1 DVGTTLSVTPQISG
15 EGNTVKLKLSLEI
28 SGIASGAAG
37 SSNLITNK
45 RTLSNVVGMESG
57 QILVIGGLIDDQIQT
72 QRSAIPLLGDIPL
85 FGALFRSTSI
95 KKSKQNLMLFIR
107 PTILRRTEDID
118 YYSRKK
124 YAVVQQSLIDAANSV
139 GGKGNPLL
147 QPYDKILND
156 NPPPP
161 PASSSTQPI
170 LPPMAPAPSVD
181 ESTVAPG
188 PDKPAADTETAP
200 ATSPGQATEPAAS
213 QVEAPQPN

>member
-1 DVGTTLSVTPQISG
+1 
-15 EGNTVKLKLSLEI
+15 
-28 SGIASGAAG
+28 
-37 SSNLITNK
+37 
-45 RTLSNVVGMESG
+45 MESG

-85 FGALFRSTSI
+85 LGGLFRSTSI

-107 PTILRRTEDID
+107 PTILRRAEDID

-156 NPPPP
+156 NPPP
-161 PASSSTQPI
+161 ASSSQVMLPPIAPVRAAGDIPSVPAPATKPANETDAQPTTPPTANPGDTQPE
-170 LPPMAPAPSVD
+170 PPL
-181 ESTVAPG
+181 
-188 PDKPAADTETAP
+188 TAP
-200 ATSPGQATEPAAS
+200 AGQADTPADVPA
-213 QVEAPQPN
+213 EAPQPN